1 MKSLLIKLC
10 LFSLLLMP
18 TLQTMAQTDPSDDA
32 ANPQAQAINAEVTTE
47 ADSGND
53 AGDPAVV
60 AESDAN
66 NADENVVS
74 DASDVPGR
82 TNLKASGIGSGS
94 KLMYLSASPAK
105 PTIKKGDTV
114 SIKITG
120 TTTNG
125 KTRDYTKLCKWSTG
139 NKSVATVAG
148 GKIKGIST
156 GSTNVYATF
165 GGKKAGVYVTV
176 TSDSAK
182 NELLRINAQPETVSL
197 KRGATKSV
205 RIIAT
210 YGNGSTKDVTS
221 SCTWESTR
229 AFVATVSRGTIKG
242 IKAGVATVKAHFGG
256 KTADVVVT
264 VK

>member
-1 MKSLLIKLC
+1 M
-10 LFSLLLMP
+10 
-18 TLQTMAQTDPSDDA
+18 TA
-32 ANPQAQAINAEVTTE
+32 E

-53 AGDPAVV
+53 AETPSVV
-60 AESDAN
+60 AESA
-66 NADENVVS
+66 
-74 DASDVPGR
+74 ASDVDENAAPDAQDAPKVP
-82 TNLKASGIGSGS
+82 NLKASGYGSS
-94 KLMYLSASPAK
+94 LMYLTASPSK

-120 TTTNG
+120 TATNG
-125 KTRDYTKLCKWSTG
+125 KTGDYTSLCKWTTG

-148 GKIKGIST
+148 GKIKGIGN

-182 NELLRINAQPETVSL
+182 NELLRINAQPGTVSL
-197 KRGATKSV
+197 KKGATKTV
-205 RIIAT
+205 RVIAT

-221 SCTWESTR
+221 SCTWNSTR
-229 AFVATVSRGTIKG
+229 AFVATVSSGTIRAA
-242 IKAGVATVKAHFGG
+242 KAGLATVEAHFGG
-256 KTADVVVT
+256 KTATVVVT